1 MLIGFKVQNFRS
13 FLHEQ
18 TFSFL
23 TSSDRMHES
32 THLMRTGMRA
42 VPRVSKAAIV
52 FGPNAG
58 GKTNLILAIAMLRDL
73 VLQSA
78 DLSATQFRDRYTP
91 FRFGT
96 QAMAPTEFEIDLLLT
111 RIRYRY
117 AIAYDGER
125 ILRERLLVYRTGK
138 SQRWFDRQFD
148 PAAQRDVWA
157 PFSPNFHGPRERWRK
172 STRGSA
178 LFVTTAARLG
188 STQLGPFMRW
198 MEHCVETVLPTD
210 IHDLERPASRLG
222 DPVFK
227 ARMVQLLQA
236 AGLGIAD
243 IRVTHGDEA
252 PEAAHGTAARTGI
265 QFLYD
270 RGSDSIWSDAAFESS
285 GTLRLLGL
293 LTPLIDAID
302 HGKLL
307 LVDEFDTSLHPLVA
321 RLLVRRINDPAESS
335 HGAQLLLTS
344 HNTTLMDLNFLRRD
358 EIWLAQLNE
367 DRATSLLPLQR
378 TGPRKRE
385 AIAKNYLRGRY
396 GAVPRI

>member
-1 MLIGFKVQNFRS
+1 
-13 FLHEQ
+13 
-18 TFSFL
+18 
-23 TSSDRMHES
+23 
-32 THLMRTGMRA
+32 
-42 VPRVSKAAIV
+42 
-52 FGPNAG
+52 
-58 GKTNLILAIAMLRDL
+58 
-73 VLQSA
+73 
-78 DLSATQFRDRYTP
+78 
-91 FRFGT
+91 
-96 QAMAPTEFEIDLLLT
+96 
-111 RIRYRY
+111 
-117 AIAYDGER
+117 
-125 ILRERLLVYRTGK
+125 
-138 SQRWFDRQFD
+138 
-148 PAAQRDVWA
+148 
-157 PFSPNFHGPRERWRK
+157 
-172 STRGSA
+172 
-178 LFVTTAARLG
+178 
-188 STQLGPFMRW
+188 
-198 MEHCVETVLPTD
+198 
-210 IHDLERPASRLG
+210 
-222 DPVFK
+222 
-227 ARMVQLLQA
+227 MVQLLQA